1 MAKQRILI
9 VDSDQKTL
17 RVLEASL
24 LKASYSVTTSLD
36 GTDALEKIRIS
47 PPDLIISEVVLP
59 QMSGYDFCKKIKE
72 IPATKNI
79 PFIFLARL
87 KSVGDKVKGL
97 ELGADD
103 YLTKPIYL
111 KEVLTRLK
119 LLLEKKEREKI
130 EMGVT
135 QAKLAGSLSDIG
147 LVDLIQTLEMGNKSA
162 EVHLTK
168 GEKKAALY
176 FKKGKIV
183 DAELGNLSGES
194 ALYRLLNWSE
204 GTFRVDFSDITREDK
219 VGKSNQALIMEG
231 MRRIDEIV
239 RIQEEIPPFE
249 NVLVIDSE
257 AVLSEHPQ
265 RFPTKIESLMA
276 EFDGKATVEEVIDK
290 SGYDELEAY
299 EIIAKLYFQGFLVDS
314 GQTVSKTPLIF
325 QKPLE
330 KPSPAEEVES
340 SFMKPPDDSVEEEV
354 SSSKTEVASE
364 AEESFMSPPIEI
376 HGEVEVL
383 GPANVVETMPPVKK
397 ELPPVKKEEPAEK
410 KDSKVIFLKPAQL
423 AEKFNIKE
431 TTKAPR
437 DFWKDEPL
445 ITSLEKVLSVPETA
459 PKPTIQ
465 PPETQPAIQAPL
477 PPVIKQADSLA
488 SRLEVEKMPLRR
500 VGTGVGQVYSG
511 PSRSSFVWKTMLI
524 IAPSLILFA
533 GLYIGKDYIVK
544 RLSKVSTVSRD
555 DGLKEKSMVSSAE
568 TLINAGKD
576 GEALA
581 VLDNALANNPNDP
594 KGYYLRGVL
603 RSKNPATFQQGIEDL
618 RQALVLSP
626 GDKEVLVTLGEKL
639 LGKRE
644 VADAIIFL
652 KKAVDMDPDLSRAY
666 RLLGSCYLEKG
677 ETETALTMFRKCLDR
692 DPKDNGAR
700 LSLSKVYFD
709 TGSLE
714 KANDNLRIILSQAN
728 PEKEKDVITEA
739 RRYIN
744 MIEAKSSVVKASP
757 QQAPVIASRPRER
770 APSQAPPRPVPKE
783 DESVAHHKKGQALYE
798 EGKVKEAIVEY
809 RLSLLIAPQN
819 AAILVD
825 LGNALFDDGDDRGAI
840 ASLEKALA
848 IDPRNSRAHLSL
860 GGIFS
865 TVGDKAKAIYHY
877 RKFLEIEP
885 TGPSAVEVRAILKNL
900 GG

>member
-36 GTDALEKIRIS
+36 GTDALEKIKIS

-162 EVHLTK
+162 EVRLTK

-183 DAELGNLSGES
+183 DAELGNMSGES

-204 GTFRVDFSDITREDK
+204 GAFRVDFSDITREDK
-219 VGKSNQALIMEG
+219 VGKSNQALVMEG

-239 RIQEEIPPFE
+239 RIQEEIPSSE
-249 NVLVIDSE
+249 HVLVIDSQ

-265 RFPTKIESLMA
+265 RFPVKIESLMA

-314 GQTVSKTPLIF
+314 GQTVSKAPLIF
-325 QKPLE
+325 QKPPE
-330 KPSPAEEVES
+330 QPPVEEVES
-340 SFMKPPDDSVEEEV
+340 SFLRPPIDVAEEEV
-354 SSSKTEVASE
+354 SFSKPGGASE
-364 AEESFMSPPIEI
+364 AEESFMSPPVET
-376 HGEVEVL
+376 HEEVEVL
-383 GPANVVETMPPVKK
+383 GPAEEIGTKAPAKVEEYSYK
-397 ELPPVKKEEPAEK
+397 EQPATKKEERPAKKEPPPQ

-431 TTKAPR
+431 PAKAPR

-445 ITSLEKVLSVPETA
+445 ITSLEKVLSAPEA
-459 PKPTIQ
+459 VPKPAIQ
-465 PPETQPAIQAPL
+465 PPEGRPAIQA
-477 PPVIKQADSLA
+477 ADSRGL
-488 SRLEVEKMPLRR
+488 RVGVEKMPLSRGRTDVASVYTGASRDR
-500 VGTGVGQVYSG
+500 V
-511 PSRSSFVWKTMLI
+511 VWKILAI
-524 IAPSLILFA
+524 IAPSLVLVTV
-533 GLYIGKDYIVK
+533 LYMGRDYIIT
-544 RLSKVSTVSRD
+544 RLSKVSAVSRD
-555 DGLKEKSMVSSAE
+555 DGLKGKPVESDAE
-568 TLINAGKD
+568 ALINAGRD
-576 GEALA
+576 REALA
-581 VLDNALANNPNDP
+581 VLDKALAKNPNNPR
-594 KGYYLRGVL
+594 GYYLRGVV

-639 LGKRE
+639 LGKKD

-652 KKAVDMDPDLSRAY
+652 KKAVDLDPDLSRAY
-666 RLLGSCYLEKG
+666 RLLGSCYMEKG

-700 LSLSKVYFD
+700 LSISKVYFD
-709 TGSLE
+709 IGSLE
-714 KANDNLRIILSQAN
+714 KANDNLRIILSQAD
-728 PEKEKDVITEA
+728 PQKEKDVIAEA
-739 RRYIN
+739 RRYMN
-744 MIEAKSSVVKASP
+744 MVEAKSSPVVSSRSREKA
-757 QQAPVIASRPRER
+757 
-770 APSQAPPRPVPKE
+770 APPRSVPKG
-783 DESVAHHKKGQALYE
+783 DEYVAHHKKGRALYE

-809 RLSLLIAPQN
+809 RLALLLAPQN

-825 LGNALFDDGDDRGAI
+825 LGNALFDDGDDKGAI
-840 ASLEKALA
+840 ESLQKALA

-860 GGIFS
+860 GGIYS
-865 TVGDKAKAIYHY
+865 TVGEKAKAIDHY
-877 RKFLEIEP
+877 RRFLEIEP
-885 TGPSAVEVRAILKNL
+885 TGPSAGEVRTILKNL